1 MSLSRLIEEAIDKK
15 LRAIPQT
22 LLCTVESFD
31 KSKLTATVKP
41 LYKSV
46 DKKGKEIDYPLLLNL
61 PVMSGYFGN
70 NISIMPTFKKG
81 DLVLVACSTF
91 DNSKQKKKQSAKE
104 SEGLFGL
111 ENSFVVGGVKPATLT
126 DRDMSVKFEDDKM
139 LLKNK
144 DVSIEISGSKI
155 ILKNGSSVSIT
166 LTSSKIELKTP
177 QGTNSW
183 ATHTHTGNLGAP
195 TSPPIAGS

>member
-31 KSKLTATVKP
+31 KTKLTATVKP

-46 DKKGKEIDYPLLLNL
+46 DKKGKEIDYPLLSNL

-155 ILKNGSSVSIT
+155 ILKNGSNVSLT
-166 LTSSKIELKTP
+166 LTSSKIELKNPTR
-177 QGTNSW
+177 SKF
-183 ATHTHTGNLGAP
+183 LGYAY
-195 TSPPIAGS
+195 AYR